1 LEIAHRRFLKERV
14 LQGVKSRI
22 HASCVSAR
30 DCSTEAKGFKLRNYV
45 CCKWFNMGACVSNFY
60 DHDLSRFTTIA
71 IFSFNQHFQMASP
84 SISKTKTRKR
94 PVTYF
99 RSLSASEYA
108 LKLYIC
114 FNVAYFVAELL
125 EISAISRPGQHFKD
139 ATRFH
144 TRMSL
149 KTSSPM

>member
-1 LEIAHRRFLKERV
+1 MRDQKQDLM
-14 LQGVKSRI
+14 
-22 HASCVSAR
+22 SAR
-30 DCSTEAKGFKLRNYV
+30 QLKLTNSPLFTRVHGSKRYIHKLRDYV
-45 CCKWFNMGACVSNFY
+45 CCKWFNMGACVSSFH
-60 DHDLSRFTTIA
+60 DHDLSRFPTIP
-71 IFSFNQHFQMASP
+71 IISFNISEMASP

-108 LKLYIC
+108 LKPYIY
-114 FNVAYFVAELL
+114 FNVAYFVTELL

-149 KTSSPM
+149 KTSSPI